1 MSVTPGLN
9 LRPFHVAPA
18 VKHFVFLTLPGYS
31 LLALATAVDTLRMAN
46 RVAQREVYRW
56 TLASQDDQ
64 PVAASCGMTLAPT
77 LDIESV
83 ATANIAFVCG
93 GLTVK
98 SQSNARL
105 TAALHRLAQ
114 NDVALGALCGGAHAL
129 ANAGLLEHFKVA
141 VHWDQLSSMREEFP
155 KVAFTD
161 QLFVIDRQRYTCG
174 SGLAALHLMLEI
186 IKIDLGNETAKAI
199 SKLLILDR
207 IRHESDQQ
215 RVPLQARVGVF
226 NERLIE
232 AAALMEANIEEP
244 LEIWDIA
251 NLVGVSQRQ
260 IERLFKRYVGQT
272 PAQFYLELRLRRAR
286 ELLRQTRLTVTEIS
300 IACGFC
306 SGQHFS
312 KSYRGLFGCAPSDEK
327 LRMPSVLTLASKCL
341 PVPFTVP
348 PPSSLGYQARAA

>member
-1 MSVTPGLN
+1 M
-9 LRPFHVAPA
+9 
-18 VKHFVFLTLPGYS
+18 FLTLPNYS

-56 TLASQDDQ
+56 TLASQDGQ
-64 PVAASCGMTLAPT
+64 PVAASCGMTMTPT
-77 LDIESV
+77 LAIDAV
-83 ATANIAFVCG
+83 APAHIAFVCG
-93 GLTVK
+93 GLAIRR
-98 SQSNARL
+98 QANAQL
-105 TAALHRLAQ
+105 TAALHRLAKK
-114 NDVALGALCGGAHAL
+114 NVALGALCSGAHAL
-129 ANAGLLEHFKVA
+129 ANAGLLDHCKAA

-155 KVAFTD
+155 SVAFSD

-174 SGLAALHLMLEI
+174 SGLAPLHLMLEI
-186 IKIDLGNETAKAI
+186 IKTDLGCETAKAI
-199 SKLLILDR
+199 SELLILER
-207 IRHESDQQ
+207 IRDESDQQ
-215 RVPLQARVGVF
+215 RVPLQARVGLF

-260 IERLFKRYVGQT
+260 IERLFARYVGLS

-286 ELLRQTRLTVTEIS
+286 ELLRQTSLTVTEIS

-312 KSYRGLFGCAPSDEK
+312 KSYRGLFGCAPSAEK
-327 LRMPSVLTLASKCL
+327 VRTPPVLALASNNL
-341 PVPFTVP
+341 TVPFTVP
-348 PPSSLGYQARAA
+348 LPSSLGYQARAA